1 MTTMLGIDVSKKTA
15 TVAVVTD
22 LAVVTECHITL
33 DLLGFNK
40 VKNLYNQHQAATVIF
55 ESTGVYSRRLEAYLT
70 QNGLRYHILN
80 PLVAKKRL
88 DNGTRLRKNDQAD
101 AQKLAQSEM
110 MTKNIVIDQPKAP
123 VYSELADMSRFYDQ
137 LNEDKKRTRN
147 RIHRLIQL
155 TFATFT
161 DEFDLS
167 TVNALS
173 ILKHYPSSAMVTAIR
188 DINEIISNMK
198 SWHLRGLGDFRANQY
213 ARRFWRAAG
222 RNQTAVPASSHNVY
236 QLQYQIGQL
245 EQLIQEQKQLILAMG
260 KVAEELPE
268 YQIIQSVPGIAESTT
283 VRLIGELGDLRRF
296 ETSQQINSYIGIDL
310 TEIDSGDYQ
319 SARHITKHGNPHARR
334 ILYWTIVN
342 QVSSVVPDNHIRDL
356 YYKKRQSTSSKKKL
370 IVCLMDHLIRTIFH
384 LVKTN
389 QAYSYEIA
397 ISG

>member
-1 MTTMLGIDVSKKTA
+1 MTTMIGIDVSKKTA

-33 DLLGFNK
+33 DLLGFNQ
-40 VKNLYNQHQAATVIF
+40 VKNLYGQYQIATVIF
-55 ESTGVYSRRLEAYLT
+55 ESTGIYSRRLEAYLV
-70 QNGLRYHILN
+70 QNSLRYHILN

-101 AQKLAQSEM
+101 ARKLAQSEM
-110 MTKNIVIDQPKAP
+110 MTKNIVISQPKVP

-147 RIHRLIQL
+147 RIHRLVQL
-155 TFATFT
+155 TFATYT
-161 DEFDLS
+161 DEFDIS
-167 TVNALS
+167 TANALS
-173 ILKHYPSSAMVTAIR
+173 ILKHYPSSAMITMR
-188 DINEIISNMK
+188 DINELVSDMK
-198 SWHLRGLGDFRANQY
+198 NWNLRGLGDFRANQY
-213 ARRFWRAAG
+213 ARRLWRAAG
-222 RNQTAVPASSHNVY
+222 RNQMAVSASSHNVY
-236 QLQYQIGQL
+236 QLQYQIEQL
-245 EQLIQEQKQLILAMG
+245 EQLIQEQKQLILAMV
-260 KVAEELPE
+260 KLAEELPE
-268 YQIIQSVPGIAESTT
+268 YQIIQSIPGIAESTI

-319 SARHITKHGNPHARR
+319 SARHITKHGDPHARR
-334 ILYWTIVN
+334 ILYWTIIN
-342 QVSSVVPDNHIRDL
+342 QVSSSMTNNHIRDL

-389 QAYSYEIA
+389 QVYSYEIA
-397 ISG
+397 VSG